1 MKTLFN
7 FCLLLLPLISMAK
20 PSGTLSN
27 QIKFQES
34 NDPKNYLITSQNGIT
49 VYASPFSLEG
59 ASYVSLEFTN
69 TTSEDL
75 RVLWSAQVG
84 SSDVVVNM
92 DGTTQGYLTIPAGKS
107 VYFGKTNSTDPLME
121 VSGDQLEK
129 AITIHI
135 EIQ

>member
-1 MKTLFN
+1 
-7 FCLLLLPLISMAK
+7 MAK
-20 PSGTLSN
+20 PSVTLSN

-34 NDPKNYLITSQNGIT
+34 NDTKNYLITSQNGIT
-49 VYASPFSLEG
+49 VYASSFSLEG

-107 VYFGKTNSTDPLME
+107 VYFGKANSTDPLLE
-121 VSGDQLEK
+121 ISVDQLEK

>member
-1 MKTLFN
+1 MKKLIN
-7 FCLLLLPLISMAK
+7 LCLLFLPMVSIAK
-20 PSGTLSN
+20 PIGTFSN
-27 QIKFQES
+27 QIKFHAS
-34 NDPKNYLITSQNGIT
+34 NDQKNYLITSQNGIS
-49 VYASPFSLEG
+49 VYATSFTLEG

-84 SSDVVVNM
+84 SSDVIVNM
-92 DGTTQGYLTIPAGKS
+92 DGMTQGYLTIPAGKS
-107 VYFGKTNSTDPLME
+107 VYFGKANSTDPLLE
-121 VSGDQLEK
+121 ISGDNLEK